1 MDSLKVG
8 KEIYSLLNGNDSLT
22 GVVGSKIYPIIVEK
36 ETTYPFIVYK
46 RSNIIPSYT
55 KDFHFKDEV
64 IIDIICVSDDY
75 SESVDIASMVRD
87 ILEDKRF
94 ADFNIFSDIV
104 GINLYSA
111 DDDFIDDAYVQT
123 LSFNLIITK

>member
-1 MDSLKVG
+1 MLFRS
-8 KEIYSLLNGNDSLT
+8 NDSLT

-94 ADFNIFSDIV
+94 ADIESIK
-104 GINLYSA
+104 LESA
-111 DDDFIDDAYVQT
+111 DEDFIDDAYVQT

>member
-87 ILEDKRF
+87 ILEESIK
-94 ADFNIFSDIV
+94 
-104 GINLYSA
+104 LESA
-111 DDDFIDDAYVQT
+111 DEDFIDDAYVQT

>member
-8 KEIYSLLNGNDSLT
+8 KEIYSLLNGSSLLT
-22 GVVGSKIYPIIVEK
+22 DIVGSKIYPIIVEK

-46 RSNIIPSYT
+46 RSNIIPNYT

-64 IIDIICVSDDY
+64 IIDVICVSNDY

-94 ADFNIFSDIV
+94 T
-104 GINLYSA
+104 GIESIKLESA
-111 DDDFIDDAYVQT
+111 DEDFMDDAYIQT
-123 LSFNLIITK
+123 LSFNLTITK

>member
-8 KEIYSLLNGNDSLT
+8 KEIYSLLNGSSSLT
-22 GVVGSKIYPIIVEK
+22 DIVGSKIYPIIVEK

-46 RSNIIPSYT
+46 RSNIIPDYT

-64 IIDIICVSDDY
+64 IIDIICVSNNY
-75 SESVDIASMVRD
+75 SESINIASIVRN

-94 ADFNIFSDIV
+94 ADIESIKME
-104 GINLYSA
+104 SA
-111 DDDFIDDAYVQT
+111 DEDFIENAYIQT
-123 LSFNLIITK
+123 LSFNLTITK

>member
-8 KEIYSLLNGNDSLT
+8 KAIYSLLNGSSLLT
-22 GVVGSKIYPIIVEK
+22 DIVGNKIYPIIVEK

-55 KDFHFKDEV
+55 KDYHLKDEV
-64 IIDIICVSDDY
+64 VIDIICVSNDY
-75 SESVDIASMVRD
+75 SESVDIASIVRD

-94 ADFNIFSDIV
+94 ADIESIK
-104 GINLYSA
+104 LESA
-111 DDDFIDDAYVQT
+111 DEDFVNDAYIQT
-123 LSFNLIITK
+123 LSFNLILNK